1 MAMDSHPSSQ
11 NAEIPTLTTANAGDS
26 NSTAV
31 NHSIS
36 ATNGHADT
44 GLEKTI
50 EILNSDAIE
59 IQPSFEEGEGRADDG
74 AGTRSVSSDDGDG
87 PHDVSLSDDRPNVC
101 FSHLLPSPEHWEAQN
116 DFQGAHAVNEHQAP
130 SNDIST
136 HDANGQHSEP
146 ASSTTT
152 EVSPPNFCLLQA
164 LVRTYLGRKVHLS
177 SRCAILS

>member
-116 DFQGAHAVNEHQAP
+116 DFQGAHA
-130 SNDIST
+130 
-136 HDANGQHSEP
+136 
-146 ASSTTT
+146 T